1 MATPTDNPEN
11 HLNAAINVLNGNIQE
26 ASTEGL
32 SNIQDWIRTLS
43 HSGEA
48 VHSEILQELR
58 SLQQHINN
66 NDVDSIGS
74 SLFTLGEQV
83 TGAADSQ
90 TESIATRLNLLGQA
104 LANAARQLK
113 PADQA

>member
-11 HLNAAINVLNGNIQE
+11 HLEAAFSVLNGDIQ
-26 ASTEGL
+26 ASATNGL

-43 HSGEA
+43 GTGDAAHA
-48 VHSEILQELR
+48 EIARELG
-58 SLQQHINN
+58 SLQSHINN
-66 NDVDSIGS
+66 NDVDGIGS
-74 SLFTLGEQV
+74 SLFTLAEHV

-113 PADQA
+113 PAEQA